1 MRKEPGESLEQIM
14 EQTVKA
20 IEEVENIPLRADLYA
35 TTSILAEQKYTAALI
50 RKFIRREMLME
61 SELLKE
67 WTAEERREE
76 AINTSLSIV
85 IELLEDKFD
94 IAPRHVKDKMQR
106 INDPEMLKTLSKKVM
121 KVTTLEEFE
130 QHLEKMLQQ

>member
-1 MRKEPGESLEQIM
+1 
-14 EQTVKA
+14 
-20 IEEVENIPLRADLYA
+20 
-35 TTSILAEQKYTAALI
+35 
-50 RKFIRREMLME
+50 ME

-94 IAPRHVKDKMQR
+94 VMPQNIKLKLHEIKDP
-106 INDPEMLKTLSKKVM
+106 DMLKTLSKKVM

-130 QHLEKMLQQ
+130 QHLERLQQ